1 MVGPGHRD
9 WLAAS
14 GIDLTNV
21 LVSNLRELSLPL
33 NLVMSLV
40 FSS

>member
-1 MVGPGHRD
+1 MVGPGYRD

-14 GIDLTNV
+14 GIGLMNV
-21 LVSNLRELSLPL
+21 LVSDLRELSLPL
-33 NLVMSLV
+33 NLVLSLV